1 MQMEVGIFVNFQ
13 KERSSEILEN
23 IVSIF
28 NQNGVNW
35 LLVNEENKKTKNFD
49 LLITI
54 GGDGTLLNVVEKAS
68 KEATPVLAIN
78 CGRLG
83 YLTEEVGDD
92 IEKAIFN
99 LLKKEYFIEERHI
112 VEAKVK
118 EKVSLL

>member
-1 MQMEVGIFVNFQ
+1 M
-13 KERSSEILEN
+13 KRTK
-23 IVSIF
+23 
-28 NQNGVNW
+28 NQ
-35 LLVNEENKKTKNFD
+35 NFD

-99 LLKKEYFIEERHI
+99 LLKKEVFY
-112 VEAKVK
+112 
-118 EKVSLL
+118 